1 MLWICV
7 VPDAK
12 ASRRNI
18 FLLARSLFKFGGST
32 NLLPFSL
39 SSLSRSKCM
48 FVAAACAAVQPA
60 VLSSSR
66 SVPPRMHA
74 LQSMIFP
81 LRCVGGVEIYST
93 LSGDGAKNRDNARH
107 CKSRGAV
114 CSIVRRRRTGTG
126 GTEPGCSRALVP
138 VQHGRRRKDA
148 QGCKKEKL
156 KHNSPISDV
165 FQFFIAGLNHI

>member
-1 MLWICV
+1 
-7 VPDAK
+7 
-12 ASRRNI
+12 
-18 FLLARSLFKFGGST
+18 
-32 NLLPFSL
+32 
-39 SSLSRSKCM
+39 M

-81 LRCVGGVEIYST
+81 LRCVGGVEIYSNI
-93 LSGDGAKNRDNARH
+93 SGDGAKNRGNARH

-114 CSIVRRRRTGTG
+114 CSIFRRRRTGTG

-156 KHNSPISDV
+156 KHNILF
-165 FQFFIAGLNHI
+165 FQFKMFFSNFNNYYESINKPIHLNVFDNYLDGASQLGLKRFPREVGNIVY

>member
-1 MLWICV
+1 
-7 VPDAK
+7 
-12 ASRRNI
+12 
-18 FLLARSLFKFGGST
+18 
-32 NLLPFSL
+32 
-39 SSLSRSKCM
+39 M

-81 LRCVGGVEIYST
+81 LRCVGGVEIYSNI
-93 LSGDGAKNRDNARH
+93 SGDGAKNRDNARH

-114 CSIVRRRRTGTG
+114 CSIFRRRRTGTG

-156 KHNSPISDV
+156 KHNNSSNFGCFSIFSCRPQTLNVDLFDKNTLDGAS
-165 FQFFIAGLNHI
+165 QLGLNVFPEKLDNIV